1 MSYTYAKREQPAQ
14 ATKAAK
20 APQAQ
25 ETARS
30 VAAASGAAAADA
42 HRVDLPD
49 AMRAK
54 MENAFGA
61 DLSAVKLYESQAVA
75 DAGAQAVTRGSDIA
89 FAPGML
95 DFTSYSGQALLGH
108 EMSHVVSQAR
118 GEVTGSGFLN
128 DHALEARADREGAMA
143 AAGQQVYAGPVAAPL
158 SGATASAAAGPMQ
171 ARKDGGMRGGHIGRR
186 ALHLDS
192 PNNDN
197 DPRSRDQKAHDQAIE
212 SQFMQTNGESELA
225 QDVDWDMGS
234 DIKKRG
240 WWSRNVGKHFYKN
253 DSAKN
258 VFKNIGVGA
267 AMPLIL
273 MGDLAKK
280 GWKKL
285 KRSNQDAV
293 DQFNNYDEDY
303 KKMSGWDKFKSF
315 ASSPIAWMTAGRRKK
330 GTEERNARRK
340 RIEAAA
346 ELWRSNNASFR
357 ENTDANFDALNE
369 IPDEAVQQDPGGQ
382 SQTDSSGAGTLS
394 TLTGLASMGAMS
406 SDSASYGLAA
416 ASSALGAIGAGITAN
431 NQRKIGDKF
440 GAASAGLTAAG
451 ATASAIS
458 SAAGTTLGVATQM
471 GSTLALNP
479 ALNAAVPVFG
489 ILSGIA
495 NTMSGAVQT
504 GDATSTRMGMTES
517 MKELGDPKKLNRDQ
531 QRMRNTFEQAHGVAK
546 ADQTEGIMRSIGGVM
561 ETTGNA
567 MTLTGA
573 GALPGMIVAGL
584 GTTLGA
590 VGSMVGSSKR
600 DSVGEDQLEKDAQFT
615 KQVEVVRRRFKNLN
629 LSTREAKQVVLQSM
643 GMYSGDKK
651 EAVQN
656 MTMRRAY
663 EMTKAA
669 NDEQDPNHAIASK
682 GIARMGLSRVDG
694 NFSLQAVAQ
703 KLGFAKDKSWQ
714 DQMKE
719 TKNQGVYYNPFKDK
733 AKNP

>member
-1 MSYTYAKREQPAQ
+1 MSYTYAKREQPPQ
-14 ATKAAK
+14 AAKAEK

-25 ETARS
+25 ESAQT

-42 HRVDLPD
+42 HRVDLPE

-54 MENAFGA
+54 MENAFG
-61 DLSAVKLYESQAVA
+61 AVKLYESQAVA

-108 EMSHVVSQAR
+108 EMSHVVSQQR
-118 GEVTGSGFLN
+118 GEVRGSGFLN
-128 DHALEARADREGAMA
+128 DYALEARADREGAMA
-143 AAGQQVYAGPVAAPL
+143 AAGQQVFSGPAAAPL

-171 ARKDGGMRGGHIGRR
+171 ARKDGGMRGGHVGRR
-186 ALHLDS
+186 ALHIDG
-192 PNNDN
+192 
-197 DPRSRDQKAHDQAIE
+197 DPRSAEQIAHDQAIE
-212 SQFMQTNGESELA
+212 EKYYDSSGDADKGELA

-234 DIKKRG
+234 EITKRG

-258 VFKNIGVGA
+258 VMKNIGVGA
-267 AMPLIL
+267 AMPLIM

-293 DQFNNYDEDY
+293 DQFNNYDADY
-303 KKMSGWDKFKSF
+303 KKMSGWNKFKSF
-315 ASSPIAWMTAGRRKK
+315 MSSPIAWMTAGLRKK
-330 GTEERNARRK
+330 GTAERNARRE
-340 RIEAAA
+340 RISDAAK
-346 ELWRSNNASFR
+346 LWRSNNASFR

-369 IPDEAVQQDPGGQ
+369 IPDEAVQQDAGGQ

-394 TLTGLASMGAMS
+394 TLTGLASLGTMGS
-406 SDSASYGLAA
+406 NDNASYGLASV
-416 ASSALGAIGAGITAN
+416 SSALGAIGAGITAN

-458 SAAGTTLGVATQM
+458 SAAGTTLGVAAQM

-546 ADQTEGIMRSIGGVM
+546 ADQTEGIMRTVGGVM

-573 GALPGMIVAGL
+573 GAIPGAIVAGL

-600 DSVGEDQLEKDAQFT
+600 NSVGEDQLEKDAQFT
-615 KQVEVVRRRFKNLN
+615 KQVEVVRRRFKNLK

-656 MTMRRAY
+656 MTMKRAY

-669 NDEQDPNHAIASK
+669 NDNTDPNHKTASK
-682 GIARMGLSRVDG
+682 GLTRMGLSRVDG
-694 NFSLQAVAQ
+694 KFSLQGVAQ

-719 TKNQGVYYNPFKDK
+719 TKNQGVYYNPFKGK
-733 AKNP
+733 V